1 MDDSWAATTGFRER
15 WEITCDPESG
25 VFSRAF
31 TTLPPA
37 GMEAEGGKLNVGLRP
52 DTGGGLRPW
61 TPTQGWAPKGTQ
73 WLSVGMGARV
83 QWEARLVPALTLSVR
98 KSFIHSDASGQQT
111 EAVHPE
117 SVTTDALATGQ
128 AELLVVWPVIAG
140 AGTSTLSFNAVGEM
154 SVDYEEVPGVAAQ
167 FSGAATP
174 LEFVLT
180 ATPTQ
185 RREAPPRSRVTS
197 YRAIDAAT
205 EALRDSTA
213 LVMGMDSSASQW
225 SRVRRASPSPSEPT
239 TTSRGPSEPGR
250 AETDTSPS
258 PARPT
263 TVKPIL
269 DACRRARFRF
279 VAMATGMRAAAPAE
293 LFHAAAVM
301 EADLRAG
308 ITTP

>member
-1 MDDSWAATTGFRER
+1 GDRLIPVPNLFNEFSTEADTYLTPWEMIILCVPAGSDVALEVSDEDRVIAVDLRTGAPRMDDAWAATTGFRER

-83 QWEARLVPALTLSVR
+83 QWEARLVPALTLSVP

-180 ATPTQ
+180 ATPSQ
-185 RREAPPRSRVTS
+185 R
-197 YRAIDAAT
+197 
-205 EALRDSTA
+205 
-213 LVMGMDSSASQW
+213 
-225 SRVRRASPSPSEPT
+225 
-239 TTSRGPSEPGR
+239 
-250 AETDTSPS
+250 
-258 PARPT
+258 
-263 TVKPIL
+263 
-269 DACRRARFRF
+269 
-279 VAMATGMRAAAPAE
+279 
-293 LFHAAAVM
+293 
-301 EADLRAG
+301 
-308 ITTP
+308 